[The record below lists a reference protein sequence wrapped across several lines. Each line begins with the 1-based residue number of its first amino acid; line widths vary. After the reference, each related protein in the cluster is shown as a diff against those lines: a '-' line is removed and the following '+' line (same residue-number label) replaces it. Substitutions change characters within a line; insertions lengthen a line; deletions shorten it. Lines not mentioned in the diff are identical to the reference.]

1 MPQTLNYLTGV
12 SVLFTESRWELPAS
26 SSSSQVDVT
35 PADIKTDHTDRPPAA
50 KKKKTAQQPDVS
62 KVVQRLIDLPFKGRE
77 AVSVEWSEN

>member
-1 MPQTLNYLTGV
+1 
-12 SVLFTESRWELPAS
+12 
-26 SSSSQVDVT
+26 VDVT